1 MPVLLVRYDGQWNG
15 SATAE
20 SGRCKPAVV
29 TLTVLDRTVEGQARF
44 ELDTHNIHGTV
55 SADGAFGATIGFQHL
70 TGNFIEDVF
79 EGTFRSLTVSG
90 KWFSSTRSSCR
101 SPWLDSSRLPGR
113 ARDTTYFFASF
124 RSVRSCPFNGHP
136 RINCLS
142 ANIRLRQSQ
151 SMAFQSLP

>member
-1 MPVLLVRYDGQWNG
+1 VKRLLYVASVTSLLFFSPFGDACAAGPYDGQWNG

-70 TGNFIEDVF
+70 TGTFIEDMF
-79 EGTFRSLTVSG
+79 EGTFRSFDCIW
-90 KWFSSTRSSCR
+90 K
-101 SPWLDSSRLPGR
+101 
-113 ARDTTYFFASF
+113 
-124 RSVRSCPFNGHP
+124 
-136 RINCLS
+136 
-142 ANIRLRQSQ
+142 
-151 SMAFQSLP
+151 MALKHTK